1 MADPG
6 ESAASGPGPALRTAR
21 EALGI
26 ALEDVADAMNVP
38 VATVH
43 HIEENAFDRLPAPPF
58 TRGYIRT
65 YARLL
70 RLDGDVLVG
79 EYGEAILDEGE
90 SKLVVEVEKPSLAE
104 LPQRHPG
111 WVFGG
116 AVFAVAVAGALVLW
130 WAWPQEPEPR
140 AATSPVAAAET
151 PRAAP
156 GASRATAPTP
166 APARSPAGDAAP
178 RLETGSPADA
188 AAPAAAETPA
198 VSPDLTLPTPDSD
211 ALALPDAE
219 TEPGPVE
226 APATVPETV
235 SLREILQAD
244 PEPERGDAPE
254 PDPFSGPDLEP
265 LAAGA
270 DLLELAFVGDCWVEV
285 FDREGRI
292 VHMDM
297 SLAGDSLRL
306 QGEAP
311 FSIRLGN
318 APAATLAFNGE
329 PVELAPHTRANVAN
343 LVLGE

>member
-21 EALGI
+21 EELGI
-26 ALEDVADAMNVP
+26 TREDVASAMNVP
-38 VATVH
+38 VATVDR
-43 HIEENAFDRLPAPPF
+43 IEENAFDALPAPPF

-70 RLDGDVLVG
+70 RLDGDVLVRQ
-79 EYGEAILDEGE
+79 YGEAIRDEGE
-90 SKLVVEVEKPSLAE
+90 AKLVVEVEKPSLAE

-116 AVFAVAVAGALVLW
+116 AVFAVAVAGAAVLW

-140 AATSPVAAAET
+140 PAANPVAAAET

-156 GASRATAPTP
+156 GASRTPVPTP
-166 APARSPAGDAAP
+166 APASAPEADDAP
-178 RLETGSPADA
+178 RPEAGGRADA
-188 AAPAAAETPA
+188 ATPTAAEAPA
-198 VSPDLTLPTPDSD
+198 VSPELPPPTPDQD
-211 ALALPDAE
+211 ELELGAV
-219 TEPGPVE
+219 EPGQVE
-226 APATVPETV
+226 APATIPEAV
-235 SLREILQAD
+235 SLREILRA
-244 PEPERGDAPE
+244 EPE
-254 PDPFSGPDLEP
+254 PDEERELDPSGANALEP
-265 LAAGA
+265 LVAGA
-270 DLLELAFVGDCWVEV
+270 DLLEFAFVGDCWVEV

-297 SLAGDSLRL
+297 SLAGDALRL

-318 APAATLAFNGE
+318 APATTLAFNGE

-343 LVLGE
+343 LVLE

>member
-6 ESAASGPGPALRTAR
+6 ESTANGPGPALRTAR

-26 ALEDVADAMNVP
+26 TLEDVADAMNVP
-38 VATVH
+38 VGTVH
-43 HIEENAFDRLPAPPF
+43 HIEENAFDLLPAPPF

-70 RLDGDVLVG
+70 RLDGDVLVR
-79 EYGEAILDEGE
+79 EYGEAILDEAE
-90 SKLVVEVEKPSLAE
+90 AKLVVEVEKPSLAE

-156 GASRATAPTP
+156 GASRTPVATPAPAPPPEAGPPADAATLTAAEAPTVSPELPLPTP
-166 APARSPAGDAAP
+166 APDAR
-178 RLETGSPADA
+178 
-188 AAPAAAETPA
+188 
-198 VSPDLTLPTPDSD
+198 
-211 ALALPDAE
+211 ALPDAE
-219 TEPGPVE
+219 TEPGPVV
-226 APATVPETV
+226 APETVPETV
-235 SLREILQAD
+235 SLREILQAQ
-244 PEPERGDAPE
+244 PERDEAPE
-254 PDPFSGPDLEP
+254 PDPFGGPSLEP

-329 PVELAPHTRANVAN
+329 SVELAPHIRANVAN
-343 LVLGE
+343 LVLGD

>member
-6 ESAASGPGPALRTAR
+6 EGAASGPGPALRTAR

-26 ALEDVADAMNVP
+26 AVEDVADAMNVP

-43 HIEENAFDRLPAPPF
+43 HIEENAFGALPAAPF

-70 RLDGDVLVG
+70 RLDGDVLVRQ
-79 EYGEAILDEGE
+79 YGEASLDEGE
-90 SKLVVEVEKPSLAE
+90 SKLVVQVEKPSLSE

-140 AATSPVAAAET
+140 ATANPVAA
-151 PRAAP
+151 PVRAP
-156 GASRATAPTP
+156 SR
-166 APARSPAGDAAP
+166 AGDATP
-178 RLETGSPADA
+178 RPEARPPADTA
-188 AAPAAAETPA
+188 RPVAGEAPAVP
-198 VSPDLTLPTPDSD
+198 PDLALPTPDPD
-211 ALALPDAE
+211 ARELPDAG
-219 TEPGPVE
+219 TEPALAE
-226 APATVPETV
+226 APATIPEAV
-235 SLREILQAD
+235 SLREILQA
-244 PEPERGDAPE
+244 EPERDEARE
-254 PDPFSGPDLEP
+254 SDSSGGPALERR
-265 LAAGA
+265 AAGGA
-270 DLLELAFVGDCWVEV
+270 DFLEFAFVGDCWVEV
-285 FDREGRI
+285 FDREDRI

-297 SLAGDSLRL
+297 SLAGEELSLR
-306 QGEAP
+306 GDAP

-318 APAATLAFNGE
+318 APATRLSFNGE
-329 PVELAPHTRANVAN
+329 PVELAPYTRANVAN

>member
-6 ESAASGPGPALRTAR
+6 EGAASGPGPALRTAR

-26 ALEDVADAMNVP
+26 AVEDVADAMNVP

-43 HIEENAFDRLPAPPF
+43 HMEENAFDRLPAPPF

-70 RLDGDVLVG
+70 RLDGDVLVR

-140 AATSPVAAAET
+140 AATNPVAAAET

-156 GASRATAPTP
+156 GTSRTPVATP
-166 APARSPAGDAAP
+166 APAPSPEANDAGG
-178 RLETGSPADA
+178 LETGPLAEATSPIVDE
-188 AAPAAAETPA
+188 APT
-198 VSPDLTLPTPDSD
+198 VSPELPLPTPELD
-211 ALALPDAE
+211 ALGPG
-219 TEPGPVE
+219 TVEPEPAQVE
-226 APATVPETV
+226 APETVPETV
-235 SLREILQAD
+235 SLREILQAE
-244 PEPERGDAPE
+244 PGPERDDAPE

-343 LVLGE
+343 LVLGD

>member
-21 EALGI
+21 EELGI
-26 ALEDVADAMNVP
+26 TVEDVASAMNVP
-38 VATVH
+38 VATVDR
-43 HIEENAFDRLPAPPF
+43 IEENAFDALPAPPF

-70 RLDGDVLVG
+70 RLDGDVLVRQ
-79 EYGEAILDEGE
+79 YGEAIRDEGE

-116 AVFAVAVAGALVLW
+116 AVLAVAVAGAAVLW

-140 AATSPVAAAET
+140 PAANPVAAVET

-156 GASRATAPTP
+156 GASRTPVPTP
-166 APARSPAGDAAP
+166 APASALEADATPRPEAGG
-178 RLETGSPADA
+178 LADA
-188 AAPAAAETPA
+188 ATGAEAPA
-198 VSPDLTLPTPDSD
+198 VSPELPPSTTDQD
-211 ALALPDAE
+211 ELELGAVGL
-219 TEPGPVE
+219 GQVE
-226 APATVPETV
+226 APATIPEAV
-235 SLREILQAD
+235 SLREILQ
-244 PEPERGDAPE
+244 PEPEPDEARELDPSGAPA
-254 PDPFSGPDLEP
+254 LEP

-270 DLLELAFVGDCWVEV
+270 DLLEFAFVGDCWVEV

-297 SLAGDSLRL
+297 SLAGDALRL

-318 APAATLAFNGE
+318 APATTLAFNGE

-343 LVLGE
+343 LVLE

>member
-1 MADPG
+1 MADSG
-6 ESAASGPGPALRTAR
+6 DSTASGPGAALRTAR

-26 ALEDVADAMNVP
+26 TVEDVAGAMKVP

-43 HIEENAFDRLPAPPF
+43 RMEENAFDALPAPAF

-70 RLDGDVLVG
+70 RLDGDLLVRQ
-79 EYGEAILDEGE
+79 YGEAIADEVE
-90 SKLVVEVEKPSLAE
+90 SRLVVEVEKPSLKE

-116 AVFAVAVAGALVLW
+116 AVFAVAVAGAAVLW
-130 WAWPQEPEPR
+130 WAWPQAPEPG
-140 AATSPVAAAET
+140 AATEPVAVTEP

-156 GASRATAPTP
+156 GASRTPVPAPPPAPTP
-166 APARSPAGDAAP
+166 VVVDTPRPDTAESPAPVDSARPTAGPDEPGRPDAEIVTAPEAVPVPDASGDAEPPSLAEADLAVDAPGDAA
-178 RLETGSPADA
+178 
-188 AAPAAAETPA
+188 
-198 VSPDLTLPTPDSD
+198 
-211 ALALPDAE
+211 
-219 TEPGPVE
+219 
-226 APATVPETV
+226 
-235 SLREILQAD
+235 
-244 PEPERGDAPE
+244 
-254 PDPFSGPDLEP
+254 LEP

-318 APAATLAFNGE
+318 APATTLAFNGE
-329 PVELAPHTRANVAN
+329 PVELGPHTRANVAN

>member
-6 ESAASGPGPALRTAR
+6 ETTASGPGPALRTAR

-26 ALEDVADAMNVP
+26 TVEDVADAMNVP

-43 HIEENAFDRLPAPPF
+43 HIEENAFDALPAPPF

-70 RLDGDVLVG
+70 RLDGDVLVRQ
-79 EYGEAILDEGE
+79 YGEEVREEGE

-116 AVFAVAVAGALVLW
+116 AVLAVAVAGAAVLW
-130 WAWPQEPEPR
+130 WAWPQDPEPR
-140 AATSPVAAAET
+140 PPADPVAAAET
-151 PRAAP
+151 PQ
-156 GASRATAPTP
+156 
-166 APARSPAGDAAP
+166 
-178 RLETGSPADA
+178 
-188 AAPAAAETPA
+188 AAPAASRTPVPPPESAPSPEPGPPADAETPTTA
-198 VSPDLTLPTPDSD
+198 GAATVSPELPSPTPDLD
-211 ALALPDAE
+211 DLALGAE
-219 TEPGPVE
+219 PAQVD
-226 APATVPETV
+226 APATIPEPA
-235 SLREILQAD
+235 SPQEILQAE
-244 PEPERGDAPE
+244 PEPVGDEARE
-254 PDPFSGPDLEP
+254 QDPFGAPALEP

-297 SLAGDSLRL
+297 SLAGESLRV

-318 APAATLAFNGE
+318 APATTLAFNGE

>member
-1 MADPG
+1 MAGAG
-6 ESAASGPGPALRTAR
+6 ESTASGPGSALRTAR

-26 ALEDVADAMNVP
+26 TVEDVAGAMNVP
-38 VATVH
+38 VVTVH
-43 HIEENAFDRLPAPPF
+43 RMEENAFDALPAPPF

-70 RLDGDVLVG
+70 RLDGDVLVRQ
-79 EYGEAILDEGE
+79 YGEAIAEEGE
-90 SKLVVEVEKPSLAE
+90 SRLVVEVEKPSLKE

-116 AVFAVAVAGALVLW
+116 AVLGVAVAGAAVLW
-130 WAWPQEPEPR
+130 WAWPQAPEPR
-140 AATSPVAAAET
+140 PAADPVAVTE
-151 PRAAP
+151 RAAP
-156 GASRATAPTP
+156 GAARTPLPVTPPALTPVVVDAPGPEAAEGSPAAVDLARPTADPDEPGPPDAERVTAPDAVP
-166 APARSPAGDAAP
+166 LPDEAGDAGAP
-178 RLETGSPADA
+178 S
-188 AAPAAAETPA
+188 
-198 VSPDLTLPTPDSD
+198 
-211 ALALPDAE
+211 E
-219 TEPGPVE
+219 TEAEVAESPSGG
-226 APATVPETV
+226 A
-235 SLREILQAD
+235 
-244 PEPERGDAPE
+244 APE
-254 PDPFSGPDLEP
+254 PP
-265 LAAGA
+265 AAGA

-297 SLAGDSLRL
+297 SVAGDSLRL

-318 APAATLAFNGE
+318 APAATLAFNGR

>member
-6 ESAASGPGPALRTAR
+6 ESTANGPGPALRTAR

-26 ALEDVADAMNVP
+26 TLEDVADAMNVP
-38 VATVH
+38 VGTVH

-70 RLDGDVLVG
+70 RLDGDVLVR

-90 SKLVVEVEKPSLAE
+90 AKLVVEVEKPSLAE

-140 AATSPVAAAET
+140 AATNPVAAAET

-156 GASRATAPTP
+156 GASRTPVATPAPAPPPEAGPPADAVTLTAAEAPTVSPELPLPTP
-166 APARSPAGDAAP
+166 APDAR
-178 RLETGSPADA
+178 
-188 AAPAAAETPA
+188 
-198 VSPDLTLPTPDSD
+198 
-211 ALALPDAE
+211 ALPDAE

-226 APATVPETV
+226 APETVPETV
-235 SLREILQAD
+235 SLREILQAQ
-244 PEPERGDAPE
+244 PERDEAPE
-254 PDPFSGPDLEP
+254 PDPFGGPDLEP

-329 PVELAPHTRANVAN
+329 SVELAPHTRANVAN
-343 LVLGE
+343 LVLGD

>member
-6 ESAASGPGPALRTAR
+6 DNTAGGPGPALRTAR

-26 ALEDVADAMNVP
+26 TLEDVAGAMNVP
-38 VATVH
+38 VATVE
-43 HIEENAFDRLPAPPF
+43 HIEENAFDALPAAPF

-70 RLDGDVLVG
+70 RLDGDVLVRQ
-79 EYGEAILDEGE
+79 YGEAILDEGE
-90 SKLVVEVEKPSLAE
+90 SRLVVDVEKPSLAE
-104 LPQRHPG
+104 LPQRYPG

-116 AVFAVAVAGALVLW
+116 AVFAVAVAGAAVLW

-140 AATSPVAAAET
+140 TPDPVVGVESPRSVPGAARTPVST
-151 PRAAP
+151 PR
-156 GASRATAPTP
+156 P
-166 APARSPAGDAAP
+166 APAPALVDAPGPDAVAASPGAIALPATD
-178 RLETGSPADA
+178 ADA
-188 AAPAAAETPA
+188 
-198 VSPDLTLPTPDSD
+198 
-211 ALALPDAE
+211 
-219 TEPGPVE
+219 PG
-226 APATVPETV
+226 
-235 SLREILQAD
+235 LAD
-244 PEPERGDAPE
+244 PERVAAPEAVPVPAPSRDEVGDAGPLATAEAEPASDASGGTAPE
-254 PDPFSGPDLEP
+254 P
-265 LAAGA
+265 LAPGA

-318 APAATLAFNGE
+318 APATTLAFNGE

>member
-6 ESAASGPGPALRTAR
+6 ESTANGPGPALRTAR

-26 ALEDVADAMNVP
+26 EVEDVADAMNVP
-38 VATVH
+38 VATVQC
-43 HIEENAFDRLPAPPF
+43 IEENAFDRLPAPPF

-70 RLDGDVLVG
+70 RLDGDVLVR

-90 SKLVVEVEKPSLAE
+90 WKLVVEVEKPSLAE

-111 WVFGG
+111 RVFGG
-116 AVFAVAVAGALVLW
+116 AVFLVAVAGALVLW
-130 WAWPQEPEPR
+130 WAWPREPEPR
-140 AATSPVAAAET
+140 AATNPVAAAAT

-156 GASRATAPTP
+156 GASRTPVATP
-166 APARSPAGDAAP
+166 APSPEADDTPRPEAGP
-178 RLETGSPADA
+178 PADA
-188 AAPAAAETPA
+188 ATLTPA
-198 VSPDLTLPTPDSD
+198 EAPTVSPELTLPTPAPD
-211 ALALPDAE
+211 ARELPDAE
-219 TEPGPVE
+219 SEPGPVE
-226 APATVPETV
+226 APETVPETV
-235 SLREILQAD
+235 SLREILQAK
-244 PEPERGDAPE
+244 PERNWAPE
-254 PDPFSGPDLEP
+254 PDPFGGPALEP
-265 LAAGA
+265 LAAGVN
-270 DLLELAFVGDCWVEV
+270 LLELAFVGDCWVEV

-306 QGEAP
+306 RGEAP

-318 APAATLAFNGE
+318 ARAATLAFNGE

-343 LVLGE
+343 LVLGD

>member
-1 MADPG
+1 MTDPG
-6 ESAASGPGPALRTAR
+6 DSAASGPGPALRTAR

-26 ALEDVADAMNVP
+26 AVEDVADAMNVP
-38 VATVH
+38 VGTVH
-43 HIEENAFDRLPAPPF
+43 KIEENAFDRLPAPPF

-70 RLDGDVLVG
+70 RLDGDVLVR

-140 AATSPVAAAET
+140 AATNPVAAAES

-156 GASRATAPTP
+156 GALRTPAPTP
-166 APARSPAGDAAP
+166 VPAPVPEAGP
-178 RLETGSPADA
+178 LADA
-188 AAPAAAETPA
+188 ATLTAAEAPA
-198 VSPDLTLPTPDSD
+198 VSPELPLPTQDLD
-211 ALALPDAE
+211 ALGPG
-219 TEPGPVE
+219 TVEPEPAQVE
-226 APATVPETV
+226 APETVPETV
-235 SLREILQAD
+235 SLREILQTD
-244 PEPERGDAPE
+244 PEPERDEASAPE
-254 PDPFSGPDLEP
+254 PFGAPALEP
-265 LAAGA
+265 LATGA
-270 DLLELAFVGDCWVEV
+270 DLLELVFVGDCWVEV

-306 QGEAP
+306 EGEAP

-329 PVELAPHTRANVAN
+329 SVELAPHTRANVAN
-343 LVLGE
+343 LVLGD

>member
-6 ESAASGPGPALRTAR
+6 ESTASGPGPALRTAR

-26 ALEDVADAMNVP
+26 TVEDVAGAMNVP

-43 HIEENAFDRLPAPPF
+43 RMEENAFDALPAPPF

-70 RLDGDVLVG
+70 RLDGDALVR

-90 SKLVVEVEKPSLAE
+90 SRLVVEVEKPSLAE
-104 LPQRHPG
+104 LPQRYPG

-116 AVFAVAVAGALVLW
+116 AVVAVAVAGAAVLW

-140 AATSPVAAAET
+140 AATDPVAVTEPA
-151 PRAAP
+151 RAAP
-156 GASRATAPTP
+156 GASRTA
-166 APARSPAGDAAP
+166 APARSSTPTSRPTPTPAVADAPGQDAAAESPAAIEPARPATDPDAPGPVDTERATVLEAVPVPEPVPDEAGDAGAP
-178 RLETGSPADA
+178 ATAE
-188 AAPAAAETPA
+188 AAPA
-198 VSPDLTLPTPDSD
+198 VDSPGR
-211 ALALPDAE
+211 A
-219 TEPGPVE
+219 
-226 APATVPETV
+226 VPEPV
-235 SLREILQAD
+235 
-244 PEPERGDAPE
+244 AP
-254 PDPFSGPDLEP
+254 
-265 LAAGA
+265 GA
-270 DLLELAFVGDCWVEV
+270 DVLDLAFLGDCWVEV

-297 SLAGDSLRL
+297 SVAGDSLRL

-318 APAATLAFNGE
+318 APATTLAFNGE
-329 PVELAPHTRANVAN
+329 AVDLAPHTRANVAN